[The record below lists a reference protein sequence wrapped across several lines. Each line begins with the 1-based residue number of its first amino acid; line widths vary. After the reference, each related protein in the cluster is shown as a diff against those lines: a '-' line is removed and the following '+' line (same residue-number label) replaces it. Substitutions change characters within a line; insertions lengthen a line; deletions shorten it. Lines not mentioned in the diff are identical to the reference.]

1 VKERL
6 KMAIEL
12 SNEQKKIFDNVRNTL
27 TELLAVA
34 SRSDVPEKDIETL
47 QNTLKSLEDKFLVVI
62 VGEFNSG
69 KSTFINALLNTDIL
83 ETGVTPTTSLIHL
96 IRYGEEQSSAPIENW
111 GQLITLP
118 VPLLQSISLVDTPG
132 TNSIFSDHIILTN
145 WFFPRA
151 DLVIFITSADR
162 PYTESESRFLQAIRE
177 WGKKIIIILNKK
189 DLNES
194 PEELDRIV
202 RFIQENANRQL
213 KSDIPILTVSAKT
226 ALRARK
232 ENNPE
237 LWKKSGFD
245 QLEIF
250 LQEKLNEKSR
260 FKYKMDSALAIGERV
275 ANQTLQLLE
284 NEIKFYREDLNLA
297 DAIQEQTQ
305 VYRSEIEREINRSL
319 SEIHA
324 YFSQIKESGNEY
336 FEKLFKVKNIP
347 NLIRKDKTKLEFQNE
362 VLKSL
367 PTDIERKTMEMVEN
381 IYLQEQRMTQYATNQ
396 IEKRKTQFPG
406 TAISSPELS
415 ERSQL
420 LQKMQATID
429 EMLEKMEKD
438 MAADIGMKHVQT
450 AATTA
455 LAIEVSAVGLGAGL
469 TIVATTVATDI
480 LGIVAAFWV
489 GVAGFMILPYYR
501 KKSQKEFTAQISEIE
516 EKLINSLQ
524 KELNEEI
531 QSQTLQMEQAIS
543 PFRQFVSN
551 ALDKINNQMHETE
564 RLRQQIQELRTKL

>member
-1 VKERL
+1 
-6 KMAIEL
+6 MAIEL

-162 PYTESESRFLQAIRE
+162 PYTESESQFLQAIRE

-232 ENNPE
+232 ENNPK
-237 LWKKSGFD
+237 LWKESGFD

-297 DAIQEQTQ
+297 DTIQEQTQ

-516 EKLINSLQ
+516 EKLISALQ

-551 ALDKINNQMHETE
+551 ALDKINNQMQETE

>member
-1 VKERL
+1 
-6 KMAIEL
+6 MAIEL

-47 QNTLKSLEDKFLVVI
+47 QNTLKTLEDKFLVVI

-162 PYTESESRFLQAIRE
+162 PYTESESQFLQAIRE

-213 KSDIPILTVSAKT
+213 KSDIPVLTVSAKT

-367 PTDIERKTMEMVEN
+367 PTDIERKTTEMVEN

-406 TAISSPELS
+406 TAISSPDLS

-429 EMLEKMEKD
+429 EMLERMEKD

-551 ALDKINNQMHETE
+551 ALDKINNQMQETE

>member
-1 VKERL
+1 
-6 KMAIEL
+6 MAIEL

-47 QNTLKSLEDKFLVVI
+47 QNTLKTLEDKFLVVI

-96 IRYGEEQSSAPIENW
+96 IRYREEQSSAPIENW

-213 KSDIPILTVSAKT
+213 KSDIPVLTVSAKT

-367 PTDIERKTMEMVEN
+367 PTDIERKTTEMVEN

-406 TAISSPELS
+406 TAISSPDLS

-429 EMLEKMEKD
+429 EMLERMEKD

-516 EKLINSLQ
+516 EKLISALQ

-551 ALDKINNQMHETE
+551 ALDKINNQMQETE

>member
-1 VKERL
+1 
-6 KMAIEL
+6 MAIEL

-162 PYTESESRFLQAIRE
+162 PYTESESQFLQAIRE

-194 PEELDRIV
+194 PEELDQIV

-429 EMLEKMEKD
+429 EMLERMEKD

-551 ALDKINNQMHETE
+551 ALDKINNQMQETE

>member
-1 VKERL
+1 
-6 KMAIEL
+6 MAIEL
-12 SNEQKKIFDNVRNTL
+12 SNEQKKIFDDVRNTL
-27 TELLAVA
+27 TEVLAVA
-34 SRSDVPEKDIETL
+34 SRSDVSEKDIETL
-47 QNTLKSLEDKFLVVI
+47 QNTLKTLEDKFLVVI

-96 IRYGEEQSSAPIENW
+96 IRYGEEQSSTPIENW

-151 DLVIFITSADR
+151 DLVIFVTSADR
-162 PYTESESRFLQAIRE
+162 PYTESESQFLQAIRE

-232 ENNPE
+232 ENDLE
-237 LWKKSGFD
+237 LWKKSGFN
-245 QLEIF
+245 QLETF

-260 FKYKMDSALAIGERV
+260 FKYKMESALAIGERV
-275 ANQTLQLLE
+275 ANQTLQLLG
-284 NEIKFYREDLNLA
+284 NEIKFYREDLKLA
-297 DAIQEQTQ
+297 DTIQEQTQ
-305 VYRSEIEREINRSL
+305 VYRSETEREINRSL
-319 SEIHA
+319 AEIRA

-347 NLIRKDKTKLEFQNE
+347 NLIRKDKTKWEFQNE

-367 PTDIERKTMEMVEN
+367 PTDIERKTTELVEI

-406 TAISSPELS
+406 TVISSPDLS

-429 EMLEKMEKD
+429 EMLERMEKD

-516 EKLINSLQ
+516 EKLISSLQ

-531 QSQTLQMEQAIS
+531 QSQAIQMEQAIS
-543 PFRQFVSN
+543 PFRQFVHN
-551 ALDKINNQMHETE
+551 ALERINNLTQDME

>member
-1 VKERL
+1 
-6 KMAIEL
+6 MAIEL

-47 QNTLKSLEDKFLVVI
+47 QNTLKTLEDKFLVVI

-69 KSTFINALLNTDIL
+69 KSTFINALLNTDIR

-162 PYTESESRFLQAIRE
+162 PYTESESQFLQAIRE

-213 KSDIPILTVSAKT
+213 KSDIPVLTVSAKT

-367 PTDIERKTMEMVEN
+367 PTDIERKTTEMVEN

-406 TAISSPELS
+406 TAISSPDLS

-429 EMLEKMEKD
+429 EMLERMEKD

-516 EKLINSLQ
+516 EKLISALQ

-551 ALDKINNQMHETE
+551 ALDKINNQMQETE

>member
-1 VKERL
+1 
-6 KMAIEL
+6 MAIEL

-47 QNTLKSLEDKFLVVI
+47 QNTLKTLEDKFLVVI

>member
-1 VKERL
+1 
-6 KMAIEL
+6 MAIEL

-47 QNTLKSLEDKFLVVI
+47 QNTLKTLEDKFLVVI

-162 PYTESESRFLQAIRE
+162 PYTESESQFLQAIRE

-213 KSDIPILTVSAKT
+213 KSDIPVLTVSAKT

-324 YFSQIKESGNEY
+324 YFSQIKESGNVY

-367 PTDIERKTMEMVEN
+367 PTDIERKTTEMVEN

-406 TAISSPELS
+406 TAISSPDLS

-429 EMLEKMEKD
+429 EMLERMEKD

-516 EKLINSLQ
+516 EKLISALQ

-551 ALDKINNQMHETE
+551 ALDKINNQMQETE

>member
-1 VKERL
+1 
-6 KMAIEL
+6 MAIEL

-162 PYTESESRFLQAIRE
+162 PYTESESQFLQAIRE

>member
-1 VKERL
+1 
-6 KMAIEL
+6 MAIEL

-194 PEELDRIV
+194 PEELDQIV

-551 ALDKINNQMHETE
+551 ALDKINNQMQETE

>member
-1 VKERL
+1 
-6 KMAIEL
+6 
-12 SNEQKKIFDNVRNTL
+12 
-27 TELLAVA
+27 
-34 SRSDVPEKDIETL
+34 
-47 QNTLKSLEDKFLVVI
+47 
-62 VGEFNSG
+62 
-69 KSTFINALLNTDIL
+69 LLNTDIL

>member
-1 VKERL
+1 
-6 KMAIEL
+6 MAIEL
-12 SNEQKKIFDNVRNTL
+12 SNEQKKIFDDVRNTL
-27 TELLAVA
+27 TEVLAVA

-47 QNTLKSLEDKFLVVI
+47 QNTLKTLEDKFLVVI

-96 IRYGEEQSSAPIENW
+96 IRYGEEQSSTPIENW

-151 DLVIFITSADR
+151 DLVIFVTSADR
-162 PYTESESRFLQAIRE
+162 PYTESESQFLQAIRE

-226 ALRARK
+226 ALHARK
-232 ENNPE
+232 ENDLE
-237 LWKKSGFD
+237 LWEKSGFN
-245 QLEIF
+245 QLETF

-260 FKYKMDSALAIGERV
+260 FKYKMESALAIGERV
-275 ANQTLQLLE
+275 ANQTLQLLG
-284 NEIKFYREDLNLA
+284 NEIKFYREDLKLA
-297 DAIQEQTQ
+297 DTIQEQTQ
-305 VYRSEIEREINRSL
+305 VYRSETEREINRSL
-319 SEIHA
+319 AEIRA

-347 NLIRKDKTKLEFQNE
+347 NLIRKDKTKWEFQNE

-367 PTDIERKTMEMVEN
+367 PTDIERKTTELVEI

-406 TAISSPELS
+406 TVISSPDLS

-429 EMLEKMEKD
+429 EMLERMEKD

-516 EKLINSLQ
+516 EKLISSLQ

-531 QSQTLQMEQAIS
+531 QSQAIQMEQAIS
-543 PFRQFVSN
+543 PFRQFVHN
-551 ALDKINNQMHETE
+551 ALDRINNLTQDME

>member
-1 VKERL
+1 
-6 KMAIEL
+6 MAIEL

-551 ALDKINNQMHETE
+551 ALDKINNQMQETE

>member
-1 VKERL
+1 
-6 KMAIEL
+6 MAIEL

-47 QNTLKSLEDKFLVVI
+47 QNTLKTLEDKFLVVI

-367 PTDIERKTMEMVEN
+367 PTDIERKTTEMVEN

-406 TAISSPELS
+406 TAISSPDLS

-429 EMLEKMEKD
+429 EMLERMEKD

-516 EKLINSLQ
+516 KKLISALQ

-551 ALDKINNQMHETE
+551 ALDKINNQMQETE

>member
-1 VKERL
+1 
-6 KMAIEL
+6 MAIEL

-47 QNTLKSLEDKFLVVI
+47 QNTLKTLEDKFLVVI

-162 PYTESESRFLQAIRE
+162 PYTESESQFLQAIRE

-202 RFIQENANRQL
+202 HFIQENANRQL
-213 KSDIPILTVSAKT
+213 KSDIPVLTVSAKT

-367 PTDIERKTMEMVEN
+367 PTDIERKTTEMVEN
-381 IYLQEQRMTQYATNQ
+381 IYLQEQRMTQYATDQ

-406 TAISSPELS
+406 TAISSPDLS

-429 EMLEKMEKD
+429 EMLEKIEKD

-455 LAIEVSAVGLGAGL
+455 LAVEVSAVGLGAGL

-516 EKLINSLQ
+516 EKLISALQ

-551 ALDKINNQMHETE
+551 ALDKINNQMQETE

>member
-1 VKERL
+1 
-6 KMAIEL
+6 MAIEL

-47 QNTLKSLEDKFLVVI
+47 QNTLKTLEDKFLVVI

-367 PTDIERKTMEMVEN
+367 PTDIERKTTEMVEN

-406 TAISSPELS
+406 TAISSPDLS

-429 EMLEKMEKD
+429 EMLERMEKD

-516 EKLINSLQ
+516 EKLISALQ

-551 ALDKINNQMHETE
+551 ALDKINNQMQETE

>member
-1 VKERL
+1 
-6 KMAIEL
+6 MAIEL

-324 YFSQIKESGNEY
+324 YFRQIKESGNEY

>member
-1 VKERL
+1 
-6 KMAIEL
+6 MAIEL

-47 QNTLKSLEDKFLVVI
+47 QNTLKTLEDKFLVVI

-162 PYTESESRFLQAIRE
+162 PYTESESQFLQAIRE

-202 RFIQENANRQL
+202 HFIQENANRQL
-213 KSDIPILTVSAKT
+213 KSDIPVLTVSAKT

-297 DAIQEQTQ
+297 DTIQEQTQ

-367 PTDIERKTMEMVEN
+367 PTDIERKTTEMVEN

-406 TAISSPELS
+406 TAISSPDLS

-429 EMLEKMEKD
+429 EMLERMEKD

-516 EKLINSLQ
+516 EKLISALQ

-551 ALDKINNQMHETE
+551 ALDKINNQMQETE

>member
-1 VKERL
+1 
-6 KMAIEL
+6 MAIEL

-47 QNTLKSLEDKFLVVI
+47 QNTLKTLEDKFLVVI

-501 KKSQKEFTAQISEIE
+501 KKSQKEFTVQISEIE

>member
-1 VKERL
+1 
-6 KMAIEL
+6 MAIEL

-162 PYTESESRFLQAIRE
+162 PYTESESQFLQAIRE

-194 PEELDRIV
+194 PEELDQIV

-336 FEKLFKVKNIP
+336 FEKLFK
-347 NLIRKDKTKLEFQNE
+347 
-362 VLKSL
+362 
-367 PTDIERKTMEMVEN
+367 
-381 IYLQEQRMTQYATNQ
+381 
-396 IEKRKTQFPG
+396 
-406 TAISSPELS
+406 
-415 ERSQL
+415 
-420 LQKMQATID
+420 
-429 EMLEKMEKD
+429 
-438 MAADIGMKHVQT
+438 
-450 AATTA
+450 
-455 LAIEVSAVGLGAGL
+455 
-469 TIVATTVATDI
+469 
-480 LGIVAAFWV
+480 
-489 GVAGFMILPYYR
+489 
-501 KKSQKEFTAQISEIE
+501 
-516 EKLINSLQ
+516 
-524 KELNEEI
+524 
-531 QSQTLQMEQAIS
+531 
-543 PFRQFVSN
+543 
-551 ALDKINNQMHETE
+551 
-564 RLRQQIQELRTKL
+564 

>member
-1 VKERL
+1 
-6 KMAIEL
+6 MAIEL

-47 QNTLKSLEDKFLVVI
+47 QNTLKTLEDKFLVVI

-162 PYTESESRFLQAIRE
+162 PYTESESQFLQAIRE

-213 KSDIPILTVSAKT
+213 KSDIPVLTVSAKT

-232 ENNPE
+232 ENNPK
-237 LWKKSGFD
+237 LWKESEFD

-367 PTDIERKTMEMVEN
+367 PTDIERKTTEMVEN
-381 IYLQEQRMTQYATNQ
+381 IYLQEQRMTQYATDQ

-406 TAISSPELS
+406 TAISSPDLS

-516 EKLINSLQ
+516 EKLISALQ

-551 ALDKINNQMHETE
+551 ALDKINNQMQETE

>member
-1 VKERL
+1 
-6 KMAIEL
+6 MAIEL

-194 PEELDRIV
+194 PEELDQIV

-501 KKSQKEFTAQISEIE
+501 KKSQKEFTVQISEIE

-551 ALDKINNQMHETE
+551 ALDKINNQMQETE

>member
-1 VKERL
+1 
-6 KMAIEL
+6 MAIEL

-47 QNTLKSLEDKFLVVI
+47 QNTLKTLEDKFLVVI

-213 KSDIPILTVSAKT
+213 KSDIPVLTVSAKT

-367 PTDIERKTMEMVEN
+367 PTDIERKTTEMVEN

-406 TAISSPELS
+406 TAISSPDLS

-429 EMLEKMEKD
+429 EMLERMEKD

-516 EKLINSLQ
+516 EKLISALQ

-551 ALDKINNQMHETE
+551 ALDKINNQMQETE

>member
-1 VKERL
+1 
-6 KMAIEL
+6 MAIEL

-47 QNTLKSLEDKFLVVI
+47 QNTLKTLEDKFLVVI

-162 PYTESESRFLQAIRE
+162 PYTESESQFLQAIRE

-213 KSDIPILTVSAKT
+213 KSDIPVLTVSAKT

-347 NLIRKDKTKLEFQNE
+347 NLIRKDKTKLEFQNK

-367 PTDIERKTMEMVEN
+367 PTDIERKTTEMVEN

-406 TAISSPELS
+406 TAISSPDLS

-429 EMLEKMEKD
+429 EMLERMEKD

-516 EKLINSLQ
+516 EKLISALQ

-551 ALDKINNQMHETE
+551 ALDKINNQMQETE

>member
-1 VKERL
+1 
-6 KMAIEL
+6 
-12 SNEQKKIFDNVRNTL
+12 NTL

>member
-1 VKERL
+1 
-6 KMAIEL
+6 MAIEL

-213 KSDIPILTVSAKT
+213 KSDIPVLTVSAKT

>member
-1 VKERL
+1 
-6 KMAIEL
+6 MAIEL

-367 PTDIERKTMEMVEN
+367 PTDIERKTMDMVEN

>member
-1 VKERL
+1 
-6 KMAIEL
+6 MAIEL

-213 KSDIPILTVSAKT
+213 KSDIPVLTVSAKT

-367 PTDIERKTMEMVEN
+367 PTDIERKTTEMVEN

-406 TAISSPELS
+406 TAISSPDLS

-429 EMLEKMEKD
+429 EMLERMEKD

-516 EKLINSLQ
+516 EKLISALQ

-551 ALDKINNQMHETE
+551 ALDKINNQMQETE

>member
-1 VKERL
+1 
-6 KMAIEL
+6 MAIEL

-47 QNTLKSLEDKFLVVI
+47 QNTLKTLEDKFLVVI

-297 DAIQEQTQ
+297 DTIQEQTQ

-367 PTDIERKTMEMVEN
+367 PTDIERKTTEMVEN

-406 TAISSPELS
+406 TAISSPDLS

-429 EMLEKMEKD
+429 EMLERMEKD

-516 EKLINSLQ
+516 EKLISALQ

-551 ALDKINNQMHETE
+551 ALDKINNQMQETE

>member
-1 VKERL
+1 
-6 KMAIEL
+6 MAIEL

-47 QNTLKSLEDKFLVVI
+47 QNTLKTLEDKFLVVI

-232 ENNPE
+232 ENNPK
-237 LWKKSGFD
+237 LWKESGFD

-367 PTDIERKTMEMVEN
+367 PTDIERKTTEMVEN

-406 TAISSPELS
+406 TAISSPDLS

-429 EMLEKMEKD
+429 EMLERMEKD

-516 EKLINSLQ
+516 EKLISALQ

-551 ALDKINNQMHETE
+551 ALDKINNQMQETE

>member
-1 VKERL
+1 
-6 KMAIEL
+6 MAIEL

-47 QNTLKSLEDKFLVVI
+47 QNTLKTLEDKFLVVI

-213 KSDIPILTVSAKT
+213 KSDIPVLTVSAKT

-367 PTDIERKTMEMVEN
+367 PTDIERKTTEMVEN

-406 TAISSPELS
+406 TAISSPDLS

-429 EMLEKMEKD
+429 EMLERMEKD

-489 GVAGFMILPYYR
+489 GVVGFMILPYYR

-516 EKLINSLQ
+516 EKLISALQ

-551 ALDKINNQMHETE
+551 ALDKINNQMQETE

>member
-1 VKERL
+1 
-6 KMAIEL
+6 MAIEL

-213 KSDIPILTVSAKT
+213 KSNIPILTVSAKT

>member
-1 VKERL
+1 
-6 KMAIEL
+6 MAIEL

-47 QNTLKSLEDKFLVVI
+47 QNTLKTLEDKFLVVI

-162 PYTESESRFLQAIRE
+162 PYTESESQFLQAIRE

-367 PTDIERKTMEMVEN
+367 PTDIERKTTEMVEN

-406 TAISSPELS
+406 TAISSPDLS

-429 EMLEKMEKD
+429 EMLERMEKD

-516 EKLINSLQ
+516 EKLISALQ

-551 ALDKINNQMHETE
+551 ALDKINNQMQETE

>member
-1 VKERL
+1 
-6 KMAIEL
+6 MAIEL

-47 QNTLKSLEDKFLVVI
+47 QNTLKTLEDKFLVVI

-162 PYTESESRFLQAIRE
+162 PYTESESQFLQAIRE

-202 RFIQENANRQL
+202 HFIQENANRQL
-213 KSDIPILTVSAKT
+213 KSDIPVLTVSAKT

-297 DAIQEQTQ
+297 DTIQEQTQ

-381 IYLQEQRMTQYATNQ
+381 IYLQEQRMTQYATDQ

-406 TAISSPELS
+406 TAISSPDLS

-429 EMLEKMEKD
+429 EMLEKIEKD

-455 LAIEVSAVGLGAGL
+455 LAVEVSAVGLGAGL

-516 EKLINSLQ
+516 EKLISALQ

-551 ALDKINNQMHETE
+551 ALDKINNQMQETE

>member
-1 VKERL
+1 
-6 KMAIEL
+6 MAIEL

-47 QNTLKSLEDKFLVVI
+47 QNTLKTLEDKFLVVI

-162 PYTESESRFLQAIRE
+162 PYTESESQFLQAIRE

-213 KSDIPILTVSAKT
+213 KSDIPVLTVSAKT

-367 PTDIERKTMEMVEN
+367 PTDIERKTTEMVEN

-406 TAISSPELS
+406 TAISSPDLS

-429 EMLEKMEKD
+429 EMLERMEKD

-516 EKLINSLQ
+516 EKLISALQ

-551 ALDKINNQMHETE
+551 ALDKINNQMQETE

>member
-1 VKERL
+1 
-6 KMAIEL
+6 MAIEL

>member
-1 VKERL
+1 
-6 KMAIEL
+6 MAIEL

-47 QNTLKSLEDKFLVVI
+47 QNTLKTLEDKFLVVI

-162 PYTESESRFLQAIRE
+162 PYTESESQFLQAIRE

-213 KSDIPILTVSAKT
+213 KSDIPVLTVSAKT

-362 VLKSL
+362 VLKPL
-367 PTDIERKTMEMVEN
+367 PTDIERKTTEMVEN

-406 TAISSPELS
+406 TAISSPDLS

-429 EMLEKMEKD
+429 EMLERMEKD

-516 EKLINSLQ
+516 EKLISALQ

-551 ALDKINNQMHETE
+551 ALDKINNQMQETE

>member
-1 VKERL
+1 
-6 KMAIEL
+6 MAIEL

-47 QNTLKSLEDKFLVVI
+47 QNTLKTLEDKFLVVI

-162 PYTESESRFLQAIRE
+162 PYTESESQFLQAIRE

-213 KSDIPILTVSAKT
+213 KSDIPVLTVSAKT

-367 PTDIERKTMEMVEN
+367 PTDIERKTTEMVEN

-406 TAISSPELS
+406 TAISSPDLS

-429 EMLEKMEKD
+429 EMLERMEKD

-516 EKLINSLQ
+516 EKLISALQ

-551 ALDKINNQMHETE
+551 ALDKINNQMKETE

>member
-1 VKERL
+1 
-6 KMAIEL
+6 MAIEL

-162 PYTESESRFLQAIRE
+162 PYTESESQFLQAIRE

-551 ALDKINNQMHETE
+551 ALDKINNQMQETE